1 MVADAPRVRFL
12 RHHTEDDP
20 GLVGA
25 AFARRGY
32 TCELVMVDD
41 ATPAIDLDGVDVL
54 SILGSKWSVY
64 DHGAVGGWISTELD
78 AIRAADRAD
87 VPVLGICFGA
97 QALCTA
103 LGGSVEPIG
112 SLELGWVDL
121 PAHDEGGIP
130 EGPWF
135 EYHSDRCRPPASA
148 EVLVANELAVQ
159 AFRVGR
165 HLGVQFHPEI
175 DAGQLGRW
183 FDAGARVEVA
193 ATGLDPAALLAR
205 TAALEADAGGRT
217 DRLVEGFLAGAG

>member
-1 MVADAPRVRFL
+1 VADAPRVRFL
-12 RHHTEDDP
+12 RHHEEDDP

-25 AFARRGY
+25 AFARLGY
-32 TCELVMVDD
+32 ACELMMVDD
-41 ATPAIDLDGVDVL
+41 ATPPIDLDGVDVL

-64 DHGAVGGWISTELD
+64 DHDAVGGWISTELD
-78 AIRAADRAD
+78 AIGAADAAD

-103 LGGSVEPIG
+103 LGGAVEPMG

-121 PAHDEGGIP
+121 PAHEAGVP
-130 EGPWF
+130 AGPWF
-135 EYHSDRCRPPASA
+135 EYHFDRCRPPDGA
-148 EVLVANELAVQ
+148 EVLVANERCVQ

-183 FDAGARVEVA
+183 YDAGARVEVA
-193 ATGLDPAALLAR
+193 ASGLDPAELLAR
-205 TAALEADAGGRT
+205 TAALEADAAART
-217 DRLVEGFLAGAG
+217 DRLVEAFLAAAR